1 MKHFKDY
8 TLSELKLVAKS
19 WNKHVVIDYMK
30 MKKGELIKALDEKL
44 EHDEKGEIQL
54 KKKMTATH
62 NLPILKSEV
71 LKYVENNPD
80 SSVKLAIHRLT
91 KHYKNKYDAK
101 KAEIKTGREVE
112 RIYTKH
118 RSNKDVGL
126 INEKVIDDIN
136 EIIEEK
142 PKPEKKEKMEKR
154 AVGRPRKVK

>member
-8 TLSELKLVAKS
+8 TLSELKLIAKS

-30 MKKGELIKALDEKL
+30 MKKAELIKVLDEKL

-54 KKKMTATH
+54 RKKTIATH

-80 SSVKLAIHRLT
+80 SSIKLAIHRLM
-91 KHYKNKYDAK
+91 KHYKNKYDSK
-101 KAEIKTGREVE
+101 RAEIKTGREVE
-112 RIYTKH
+112 RIYNKH
-118 RSNKDVGL
+118 KSKKEVGL
-126 INEKVIDDIN
+126 INERVIDDIN
-136 EIIEEK
+136 EVIEDK

-154 AVGRPRKVK
+154 PVGRPRKV